1 MAIFI
6 LHTANGIEIGE
17 EKIIKTF
24 SDTMKNNM
32 IGQIFYLVWAITD
45 E

>member
-24 SDTMKNNM
+24 TMKNNM
-32 IGQIFYLVWAITD
+32 IGKIFYLVWAITD